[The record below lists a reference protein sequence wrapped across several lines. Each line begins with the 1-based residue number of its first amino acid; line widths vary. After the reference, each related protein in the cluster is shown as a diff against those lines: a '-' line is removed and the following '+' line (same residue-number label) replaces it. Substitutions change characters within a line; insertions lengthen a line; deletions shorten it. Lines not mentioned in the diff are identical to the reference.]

1 MTTIY
6 PKIKIILKL
15 HLYNKLSLVFN
26 YVIHYFKWSSK
37 YEMIKMLYLVNF
49 FFKFLVSPDK

>member
-6 PKIKIILKL
+6 PKIKIIL
-15 HLYNKLSLVFN
+15 KLSLVFN